1 MRNKLNCL
9 KTDYKELM
17 KQIEE
22 GMISLHSQYKEE
34 KEKNKKITM
43 EPTQNK
49 EIIQIIEVE
58 KKPVKKR
65 KTPFLNV
72 NSIAEGSP
80 AEESGL
86 QVKDE
91 ISQFGEIEKKDIDTY
106 GLKILSDYV
115 QRNVN
120 QKIKITITRKYQE
133 MELEFIPKVW
143 SGKGL
148 LGCHIVPIK

>member
-22 GMISLHSQYKEE
+22 GMISLHSQYKKE
-34 KEKNKKITM
+34 KEKNKQITT
-43 EPTQNK
+43 ELTQNK
-49 EIIQIIEVE
+49 ETIQITEVE

>member
-22 GMISLHSQYKEE
+22 GMISLHSKYKNE
-34 KEKNKKITM
+34 KKEALQTTEII
-43 EPTQNK
+43 PTTETIQNK
-49 EIIQIIEVE
+49 EIE
-58 KKPVKKR
+58 KKPLKKR

-80 AEESGL
+80 AEDSGL

-133 MELEFIPKVW
+133 MELEFTPKVW